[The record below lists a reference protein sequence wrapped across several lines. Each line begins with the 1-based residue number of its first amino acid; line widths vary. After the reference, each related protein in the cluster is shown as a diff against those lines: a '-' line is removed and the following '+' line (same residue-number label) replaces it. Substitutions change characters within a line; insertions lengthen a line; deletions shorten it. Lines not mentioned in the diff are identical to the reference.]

1 MVFSL
6 LVVAV
11 VTGFS
16 VAMLW
21 VMRRISPDDGYLDDR
36 SSGPTI
42 IGVLGTLVAV
52 ILAFV
57 ILLALQS
64 YRGAR
69 DSASQEAVAVTQMY
83 GTTALLPDPLG
94 DELRGELV
102 CYSRTVVN
110 KEWTAMRTGSSS
122 PAVQSW
128 LDRMSTHIIGL
139 KPRDAQQTIAEG
151 QWFTQDTSRREGRR
165 GRLGAATPLVPPL
178 LWFVLLL
185 GSVLLLACLLLSADR
200 RERFAVQAILVG
212 GVCAVLASGLAIVGF
227 LDTPYGDGAGRIH
240 PVEMQRTLS
249 LIAQTTVPAISPE
262 QIPCDLRGAG

>member
-1 MVFSL
+1 MLVSL

-11 VTGFS
+11 VTS
-16 VAMLW
+16 VCVAMLW
-21 VMRRISPDDGYLDDR
+21 GMRRFSPDDGYLGDHR
-36 SSGPTI
+36 SGSTI

-64 YRGAR
+64 YRAAR

-94 DELRGELV
+94 GKLRGELV

-110 KEWTAMRTGSSS
+110 KEWTAMREGGPS
-122 PAVQSW
+122 PAVQTW
-128 LDRMSTHIIGL
+128 LDRMSTDIVGL
-139 KPRDAQQTIAEG
+139 KPSDAQQTIADG
-151 QWFTQDTSRREGRR
+151 QWFTQDTVRREGRR

-185 GSVLLLACLLLSADR
+185 GSVLLIACLLLYADR

-212 GVCAVLASGLAIVGF
+212 GVCALLASGLAIVGF

-240 PVEMQRTLS
+240 PVEMQRTLA

-262 QIPCDLRGAG
+262 QIPCDIRGVT